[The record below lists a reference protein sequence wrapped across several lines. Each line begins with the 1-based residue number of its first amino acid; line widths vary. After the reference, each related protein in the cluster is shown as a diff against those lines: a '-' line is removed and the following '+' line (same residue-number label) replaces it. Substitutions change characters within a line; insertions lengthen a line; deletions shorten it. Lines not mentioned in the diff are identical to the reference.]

1 MGFLGGSDCKESA
14 CRERDPGLIN
24 GSGRSP
30 GEGNGNPLQ
39 YSCLENSMDRATW
52 QATGHGI
59 SRSHSQR
66 SNFTSQESDCLPLL
80 AGRSSDSM
88 FHPIRVNTGMAIH
101 IPRTLSASIFVQN
114 WRAVCML
121 RVSLHSSKWGG
132 KRVIFKLETQAVR
145 KITIFFLWKLDCCS
159 AACHFLV
166 GSHRP
171 VHFHR
176 IQLRTDVEVSTHR
189 APPTELFNQRMVQ
202 SVLGLPYTAF

>member
-14 CRERDPGLIN
+14 CRERDPRLIN

-52 QATGHGI
+52 QATCHGI

-101 IPRTLSASIFVQN
+101 IPRTLSTSIFVQN
-114 WRAVCML
+114 RCAVCML
-121 RVSLHSSKWGG
+121 QVSLHSSKWGG
-132 KRVIFKLETQAVR
+132 KRVIFKLEIQAVR
-145 KITIFFLWKLDCCS
+145 KITIFFLGKLDCCS

-189 APPTELFNQRMVQ
+189 TPPTELFNQRMVQ